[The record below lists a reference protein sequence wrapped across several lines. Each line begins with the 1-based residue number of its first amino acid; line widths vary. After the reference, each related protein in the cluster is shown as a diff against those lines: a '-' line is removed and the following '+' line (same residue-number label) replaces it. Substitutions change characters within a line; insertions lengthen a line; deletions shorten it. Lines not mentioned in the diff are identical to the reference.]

1 MRRET
6 LFIYCCL
13 STTNKLLPYCYCYF
27 FKHGTSHGPARRWW
41 WGEIQFHLKP
51 SVQKQIYTTASHALD
66 NRIGWKSKREKM
78 LPKINNVGD
87 ENASS
92 TLFSSS
98 LRSYVPRHKKSQ
110 NPFSKE
116 WLGGVIDDVRNVR
129 EKEQLRVLQMQ
140 MLEIEKKS
148 EDCTGRE

>member
-1 MRRET
+1 
-6 LFIYCCL
+6 
-13 STTNKLLPYCYCYF
+13 
-27 FKHGTSHGPARRWW
+27 
-41 WGEIQFHLKP
+41 
-51 SVQKQIYTTASHALD
+51 
-66 NRIGWKSKREKM
+66 M

-116 WLGGVIDDVRNVR
+116 WLSGVIDDVRNVR

-140 MLEIEKKS
+140 MLEIEKK
-148 EDCTGRE
+148 E